1 MRRSASSAAS
11 IASATSGRWHVPS
24 LPDHERACEGDDDV
38 AVLVDAAV
46 GVFVGSPLV
55 VLYALAGGPVWNAF
69 VRPWEEADLER
80 RFGDPYRRY
89 RAAVRCWVPRLT
101 PYRG

>member
-1 MRRSASSAAS
+1 MSRLIAVRGREARPASAA
-11 IASATSGRWHVPS
+11 RN
-24 LPDHERACEGDDDV
+24 V
-38 AVLVDAAV
+38 AKTAAQAVAGLAQGVAV

-69 VRPWEEADLER
+69 VRPWEEIDLEQ
-80 RFGDPYRRY
+80 RFGEAYRRY
-89 RAAVRCWVPRLT
+89 RAAVRCWIPRLT